1 MEIPNEGGIM
11 NDQASVRYLV
21 DKVDDAVAFY
31 VEQLDFEVVFDA
43 APDFVMLSRGPLKL
57 MLNAVG
63 GSGGASQPMP
73 DGRVPEPGGW
83 SRFQL
88 VVDDLESDVERLR
101 SSGAAFRN
109 DIVNGIGGKQILLE
123 DPSGN
128 LIELF
133 EPLKS

>member
-1 MEIPNEGGIM
+1 M

-21 DKVDDAVAFY
+21 DKVDAAAAFY

-43 APDFVMLSRGPLKL
+43 APDFVMLSRGPLRL

-63 GSGGASQPMP
+63 GSGGAAQPMP

-83 SRFQL
+83 ARFQL
-88 VVDDLESDVERLR
+88 TVDDIAALVERLR
-101 SSGAAFRN
+101 SNGASFRN
-109 DIVNGIGGKQILLE
+109 DIANGIGGKQVLVE

-133 EPLKS
+133 EPLNR

>member
-1 MEIPNEGGIM
+1 MT
-11 NDQASVRYLV
+11 DQASVRYLV
-21 DKVDDAVAFY
+21 DKVDDAVEFY
-31 VEQLDFEVVFDA
+31 VEHLGFEVTFDA
-43 APDFVMLSRGPLKL
+43 APDFVMLSRGPLRL

-88 VVDDLESDVERLR
+88 NVDDLESLVERLR
-101 SSGAAFRN
+101 ASGATFRN
-109 DIVNGIGGKQILLE
+109 DIVRGIGGNQILLE

-128 LIELF
+128 AIELF
-133 EPLKS
+133 EPLNR

>member
-1 MEIPNEGGIM
+1 M

-21 DKVDDAVAFY
+21 DKVGDAAEFY
-31 VEQLDFEVVFDA
+31 VEQLDFEIVFDA
-43 APDFVMLSRGPLKL
+43 APDFVMLSRGPLRL

-83 SRFQL
+83 ARFQL
-88 VVDDLESDVERLR
+88 TVDDIESLVERLR
-101 SSGAAFRN
+101 SSGASFRN
-109 DIVNGIGGKQILLE
+109 DIVNGIGGKQVLVE

-128 LIELF
+128 AIELF
-133 EPLKS
+133 QPLNR

>member
-1 MEIPNEGGIM
+1 M

-21 DKVDDAVAFY
+21 DTVDDAAEFY
-31 VEQLDFEVVFDA
+31 VKQLDFEMVFDA
-43 APDFVMLSRGPLKL
+43 APDFVMLSRGPLRL

-83 SRFQL
+83 ARFQL
-88 VVDDLESDVERLR
+88 VVDDLDAVVERLR
-101 SSGAAFRN
+101 DSGATFRN
-109 DIVNGIGGKQILLE
+109 DIIRGIGGNQVLLE

-128 LIELF
+128 VIELF
-133 EPLKS
+133 QPLKR

>member
-1 MEIPNEGGIM
+1 M

-128 LIELF
+128 VVELF
-133 EPLKS
+133 QPAAR

>member
-1 MEIPNEGGIM
+1 M

-21 DKVDDAVAFY
+21 HQVDEAAEFY
-31 VEQLDFEVVFDA
+31 VEQLGFEVMFDA

-63 GSGGASQPMP
+63 GSGGASQAMP

-88 VVDDLESDVERLR
+88 NVDDLESLVERLR
-101 SSGAAFRN
+101 SSGASVRN

-133 EPLKS
+133 QPLNR

>member
-1 MEIPNEGGIM
+1 M

-31 VEQLDFEVVFDA
+31 VHQLNFDVVFDA
-43 APDFVMLSRGPLKL
+43 APDFVMLSRGPLRL
-57 MLNAVG
+57 MLNVVG

-88 VVDDLESDVERLR
+88 IVDDLESEVERLR
-101 SSGAAFRN
+101 SGGASFRN
-109 DIVNGIGGKQILLE
+109 DIVRGIGGNQILLE

-133 EPLKS
+133 QPLTS

>member
-1 MEIPNEGGIM
+1 M

>member
-1 MEIPNEGGIM
+1 MEATEEGGTM

-21 DKVDDAVAFY
+21 DKVDDAVEFY

-88 VVDDLESDVERLR
+88 LVDDLESDVERLR
-101 SSGAAFRN
+101 SRGAASQH
-109 DIVNGIGGKQILLE
+109 GI
-123 DPSGN
+123 
-128 LIELF
+128 
-133 EPLKS
+133 

>member
-1 MEIPNEGGIM
+1 M

-21 DKVDDAVAFY
+21 DQVDDAVEFY
-31 VEQLDFEVVFDA
+31 VEQLDFEVIFDA
-43 APDFVMLSRGPLKL
+43 APDFVMLSRGPLRL

-63 GSGGASQPMP
+63 GSGGASQAMP

-88 VVDDLESDVERLR
+88 TVDDLETKVEKLR
-101 SSGAAFRN
+101 SNGASFRN
-109 DIVNGIGGKQILLE
+109 GIVRGIGGQQILLE

-128 LIELF
+128 AIELF
-133 EPLKS
+133 EPLKR

>member
-1 MEIPNEGGIM
+1 M

-21 DKVDDAVAFY
+21 DKVDAATDFY

-43 APDFVMLSRGPLKL
+43 SPDFVMLSRGPLKL
-57 MLNAVG
+57 MLNVVG

-73 DGRVPEPGGW
+73 DGSVPKPGGW

-88 VVDDLESDVERLR
+88 VVDDLDAEVERLR
-101 SSGAAFRN
+101 SGGATFRN
-109 DIVNGIGGKQILLE
+109 EVVRGIGGNQILLE

-133 EPLKS
+133 EPLKR

>member
-1 MEIPNEGGIM
+1 MEVTDEGGTM

-21 DKVDDAVAFY
+21 DKVDDAVEFY

-57 MLNAVG
+57 MLNVVG

-88 VVDDLESDVERLR
+88 LVDDLESDVARLR
-101 SSGAAFRN
+101 SSGASFRN

-133 EPLKS
+133 EPLQS

>member
-1 MEIPNEGGIM
+1 MS
-11 NDQASVRYLV
+11 DQASVRYLV
-21 DKVDDAVAFY
+21 KDVDQAVEFY
-31 VEQLDFEVVFDA
+31 VDQLGFEVVFDA
-43 APDFVMLSRGPLKL
+43 APNFVVVSRGPLKL
-57 MLNAVG
+57 MLNVVG

-88 VVDDLESDVERLR
+88 LVDDLESDVERLR
-101 SSGAAFRN
+101 SSGASFRN

>member
-1 MEIPNEGGIM
+1 M

-21 DKVDDAVAFY
+21 HKVDEAAEFY
-31 VEQLDFEVVFDA
+31 VEQLGFEVVFDA

-63 GSGGASQPMP
+63 GSGGASQAMP

-88 VVDDLESDVERLR
+88 TVDDLESLVGRLR
-101 SSGAAFRN
+101 SSGASFRN

-133 EPLKS
+133 QPLKR